1 MAAEGTSLALLFL
14 GISLLAPVACVTRS
28 SSPSQN
34 SAQTN
39 GSISDL
45 AALLAFKSQLSD
57 PLRILES
64 SWTTNVSFC
73 GWVGVSCSRHR
84 QRVTA
89 LSLPS
94 VSLQGE
100 LSPYLSNLT
109 FLSLLNLTNTSLI
122 GEIPAELGKLHRLK
136 YLLLNQNYLIGSI
149 PSVLSN
155 LTSLTT
161 LKLSYCNLTGNI
173 PKELG
178 MLRDLTYLNLGSN
191 KLSGPIQTSLLN
203 LSKLSFLS
211 LGANQLSGSVPA
223 RFGNFPAMNRLYLSL
238 NNLDGN
244 LDFLSSLSNC
254 RQLQILDIWH
264 NNFTGTIPDHV
275 GNLSTELFWFT
286 AGHNKLT
293 GQFPSTLSNLSSLY
307 WIYLPDN
314 LLTGALPEA
323 ITVMQNLGRLDISAN
338 DMSGPIPTQIGM
350 LKSLNRLY
358 LDRNKFSGPIPD
370 SIQNLSRLEYIW
382 LSYNKFNSTIPAS
395 LFQLDKLVGLNLS
408 CNSLTGALPSD
419 VSGLKQASSIDFS
432 SNLLLG
438 SIPESFGQI
447 IMLTFLN
454 LSRNSFN
461 DSIPDSFKA
470 LANLEYLDL
479 SYNNLSGTIPKFL
492 ANFTYLKT
500 LNISFNVLE
509 GKIPDGG
516 VFSNISLQSLIG
528 NNGLCGALRLG
539 FSPCIDKFQPNT
551 RHYFLRFLLPT
562 LTISLGFTVLCVYLT
577 IRRKYRN
584 NAEHETYDIHPG
596 NVMSDMVLSYHELAC
611 ATDNFNDVNLLGTG
625 SFGKVFKGK
634 LSTGLVVAIKV
645 LDLQVERAIRSFDA
659 EWHVLRMVR
668 HRNLIRMLYAYS
680 NLDFR
685 ALVLQYMPNGN
696 LEVLL
701 HSEGKRYLGFL
712 KRLDIMLDVSM
723 AVEYLHHQHF
733 VVVLH
738 CDLKPSN
745 VLFDDDMTAHVADF
759 GIAKMLLGDD
769 NSMITTNMLGTLG
782 YMAPEYGYH
791 GKISRKGDIF
801 SYGIML
807 LEVFTGKRPTDPMF
821 VGDMSIRQWVHQAF
835 STKSVRV
842 LDNRLLQDP
851 CSACDL
857 NDILSPIFELG
868 LLCSSDSPDQRMSM
882 SDVVV
887 TLKRIREYYVK
898 SIETTQK
905 CPLLPK

>member
-1 MAAEGTSLALLFL
+1 M
-14 GISLLAPVACVTRS
+14 
-28 SSPSQN
+28 
-34 SAQTN
+34 
-39 GSISDL
+39 
-45 AALLAFKSQLSD
+45 
-57 PLRILES
+57 
-64 SWTTNVSFC
+64 
-73 GWVGVSCSRHR
+73 
-84 QRVTA
+84 A

-100 LSPYLSNLT
+100 LSPYLGNLT
-109 FLSLLNLTNTSLI
+109 FLSLLNLTNTSLM

-136 YLLLNQNYLIGSI
+136 YLLLDQNYLIGSI

-178 MLRDLTYLNLGSN
+178 MLRDLTHLGLGSN
-191 KLSGPIQTSLLN
+191 KLSGPIQTSLQN

-223 RFGNFPAMNRLYLSL
+223 RFGNYFPAMNRLYLSL

-254 RQLQILDIWH
+254 RQLQVLDIWH
-264 NNFTGTIPDHV
+264 NNFTGIIPDHV
-275 GNLSTELFWFT
+275 GNLSTKLFWFT
-286 AGHNKLT
+286 AGHNMLT
-293 GQFPSTLSNLSSLY
+293 
-307 WIYLPDN
+307 
-314 LLTGALPEA
+314 A
-323 ITVMQNLGRLDISAN
+323 MQNLGRLDVSAN
-338 DMSGPIPTQIGM
+338 YMSGPIPTQIGM
-350 LKSLNRLY
+350 LKSLDRLY

-382 LSYNKFNSTIPAS
+382 LSYNDFNSTIPAS
-395 LFQLDKLVGLNLS
+395 LFQLGKLVELNLS

-419 VSGLKQASSIDFS
+419 VSGLKQASYIDFS

-461 DSIPDSFKA
+461 DSIPDSFQA
-470 LANLEYLDL
+470 LANLDYLDL

-492 ANFTYLKT
+492 ANLTYLTT

-528 NNGLCGALRLG
+528 NDGLCGAPRLG

-551 RHYFLRFLLPT
+551 RHFLRFLLPT
-562 LTISLGFTVLCVYLT
+562 LTIALGFTVVCVCLT
-577 IRRKYRN
+577 IRRKYN
-584 NAEHETYDIHPG
+584 NAKLEASDIHPG
-596 NVMSDMVLSYHELAC
+596 NVMGDMLLSYHELAC
-611 ATDNFNDVNLLGTG
+611 ATDNFNDDNLLGTG
-625 SFGKVFKGK
+625 SFGKVYKGK

-645 LDLQVERAIRSFDA
+645 LDLKVEGAIRSFDA

-668 HRNLIRMLYAYS
+668 HRNLIRILYAYS

-696 LEVLL
+696 LEMLL
-701 HSEGKRYLGFL
+701 HSERKYYLGFL
-712 KRLDIMLDVSM
+712 KRLDIMIDVSM
-723 AVEYLHHQHF
+723 AIEYLHHEHF

-759 GIAKMLLGDD
+759 GIAKILLGDD
-769 NSMITTNMLGTLG
+769 NSVITTNMPGTLG
-782 YMAPEYGYH
+782 YMAPEYGSH
-791 GKISRKGDIF
+791 GKTSRKSDVF
-801 SYGIML
+801 SYGILL

-821 VGDMSIRQWVHQAF
+821 VGDLSIRQWAHQAF
-835 STKSVRV
+835 STELVRV
-842 LDNRLLQDP
+842 LDDRLLQDH
-851 CSACDL
+851 CSTCDL
-857 NDILSPIFELG
+857 NGILSPIFELG

-887 TLKRIREYYVK
+887 TLKRIRKYYVK
-898 SIETTQK
+898 STETTQK
-905 CPLLPK
+905 CSPLPQ

>member
-1 MAAEGTSLALLFL
+1 MAAAETSLALLFL
-14 GISLLAPVACVTRS
+14 GISLSAPVACVTRS

-34 SAQTN
+34 SAPTN
-39 GSISDL
+39 GSVSDL
-45 AALLAFKSQLSD
+45 AALLAFKAQLSD
-57 PLRILES
+57 PLRILAS
-64 SWTTNVSFC
+64 NWTTNVSFC
-73 GWVGVSCSRHR
+73 GWVGVSCSRRR
-84 QRVTA
+84 QRVMA

-100 LSPYLSNLT
+100 LSPYLGNLT
-109 FLSLLNLTNTSLI
+109 FLSLLNLTNTSLM
-122 GEIPAELGKLHRLK
+122 GEIPAELGRLHRLK
-136 YLLLNQNYLIGSI
+136 YLLLDQNYLIGSI

-173 PKELG
+173 PEELG
-178 MLRDLTYLNLGSN
+178 MLRELTHLGLGSN
-191 KLSGPIQTSLLN
+191 KLSGPIQTSLQN

-223 RFGNFPAMNRLYLSL
+223 TFGNYFPAMNRLYLSL

-244 LDFLSSLSNC
+244 LNFLSSLSNC
-254 RQLQILDIWH
+254 RQLQVLDIWH
-264 NNFTGTIPDHV
+264 NNFTGIIPDHV
-275 GNLSTELFWFT
+275 GNLSKNLFWFT

-307 WIYLPDN
+307 WIYLTDN
-314 LLTGALPEA
+314 LLTGALPES
-323 ITVMQNLGRLDISAN
+323 ITLMQNLGRLDVSAN
-338 DMSGPIPTQIGM
+338 YMSGPIPTQIGM
-350 LKSLNRLY
+350 LKSLDRLY

-382 LSYNKFNSTIPAS
+382 LSYNDFNSTIPAS
-395 LFQLDKLVGLNLS
+395 LLQLGKLVELNLS

-419 VSGLKQASSIDFS
+419 VSGLKQASYIDFS

-438 SIPESFGQI
+438 SIPESFGKI

-461 DSIPDSFKA
+461 DSIPDSFQA
-470 LANLEYLDL
+470 LANLDYLDL

-492 ANFTYLKT
+492 ANLTYLTT

-528 NNGLCGALRLG
+528 NDGLCGAPRLG

-551 RHYFLRFLLPT
+551 RHFLRFLLPT
-562 LTISLGFTVLCVYLT
+562 LTIALGFTVLCVCLT
-577 IRRKYRN
+577 IRRKYN
-584 NAEHETYDIHPG
+584 NTKLEASDIHPG
-596 NVMSDMVLSYHELAC
+596 NVMGDMLLSYHELAC

-634 LSTGLVVAIKV
+634 LSTGLAVAIKV

-659 EWHVLRMVR
+659 ELHVLHMVR
-668 HRNLIRMLYAYS
+668 HRNLIRILYSYS

-696 LEVLL
+696 LETLL
-701 HSEGKRYLGFL
+701 HSEGKYYLGLL

-723 AVEYLHHQHF
+723 AIEYLHHEHF

-759 GIAKMLLGDD
+759 GIAKILLGDD
-769 NSMITTNMLGTLG
+769 NSMITTNMPGTLG
-782 YMAPEYGYH
+782 YMAPEYGSH
-791 GKISRKGDIF
+791 GKTSRKSDVF
-801 SYGIML
+801 SYGILL

-835 STKSVRV
+835 STELVSV
-842 LDNRLLQDP
+842 LDDRLLQDH
-851 CSACDL
+851 CSTCDL
-857 NDILSPIFELG
+857 NGILSPIFELG
-868 LLCSSDSPDQRMSM
+868 LLCSSDSPDQRVSM

-887 TLKRIREYYVK
+887 TLKRIRKYYIK
-898 SIETTQK
+898 STETTQK
-905 CPLLPK
+905 CSPLPQ